1 MPQVYWKHLT
11 SGMFSFFFNAPAIAH
26 IYTRTHFFFSLCSF
40 FILSIPFFSRK
51 GKVNV
56 QEKNPRKIGCTTR
69 ECSEQNTFHLEFL
82 TATGTIKG
90 ALLNFSI
97 TQIHQQKK
105 SLELFILIKKEHFF
119 FENPNIVLFYFLI

>member
-1 MPQVYWKHLT
+1 M
-11 SGMFSFFFNAPAIAH
+11 
-26 IYTRTHFFFSLCSF
+26 
-40 FILSIPFFSRK
+40 
-51 GKVNV
+51 NV
-56 QEKNPRKIGCTTR
+56 QEKNPRKIGCTTL

-105 SLELFILIKKEHFF
+105 SLELFILIKRERFF
-119 FENPNIVLFYFLI
+119 LKILTLYYFIFLI